1 MKITEQ
7 AKIKLEQILSANKCD
22 ALKVTLQ
29 RSCCGSSLMF
39 ELANKKPSDTVEMI
53 NGISVIMDSEAKKN
67 AEKAVVD
74 IKNGEL
80 IVSSSCC

>member
-39 ELANKKPSDTVEMI
+39 ELAKIKPNDTVENI
-53 NGISVIMDSEAKKN
+53 DGISVIMDSTAKVS
-67 AEKAVVD
+67 AETAIVD

-80 IVSSSCC
+80 VVSSSCC

>member
-1 MKITEQ
+1 MEITEQ
-7 AKIKLEQILSANKCD
+7 AKLKLEQILSANKCD

-39 ELANKKPSDTVEMI
+39 ELANKKASDTVEMI
-53 NGISVIMDSEAKKN
+53 NGISVIMDSNAKKN
-67 AEKAVVD
+67 SEKAVVD